1 MAIRESILPEF
12 DHEMANTRKMLERVP
27 EGNWGWKP
35 HDKSMTLSRL
45 ASHLAEIPGWGA
57 TILEKD
63 AYDMAPQGGRSYV
76 RPMLESRA
84 EILDLFD
91 ANVAKARGRI
101 AEYTDAEF
109 MKPWSMQKGGQ
120 TMFTMPRLAVV
131 RNLLLNHIIHHRGQF
146 SVYLRMQGV
155 PLPGLYGPTAD
166 EQPM

>member
-12 DHEMANTRKMLERVP
+12 DHEVANTRKMLERVP

-35 HDKSMTLSRL
+35 HDKSMTLGGL

-57 TILEKD
+57 TILVGD
-63 AYDMAPQGGRSYV
+63 VYDMAPVGGRSYV
-76 RPMLESRA
+76 RPKLESRA
-84 EILDLFD
+84 EILSLFD
-91 ANVAKARGRI
+91 ANVAKLRGRI
-101 AEYTDAEF
+101 AECTDAEF

-120 TMFTMPRLAVV
+120 TMMTMPRVAVV

-166 EQPM
+166 EQM